1 MRRLLSILVALL
13 FVLTAVAQ
21 TSVRKDIDE
30 HPELAVTSLSPYG
43 APYFFKP
50 IAEAPKGYKPFY
62 ISHYGRH
69 GSRHEAHKKNVMPVV
84 DLFDRADN
92 MGLLTAKGKEMKAYL
107 HKMADAHENRY
118 GELTRLGFEQHK
130 GIARRMY
137 NRFTPVFYRGAIV
150 ESRSSIYGRCALS
163 MAAFNE
169 SLKECEP
176 MLETRMS
183 ASDAD
188 KDKVRPSMAFLK
200 DPRYQGVYIDS
211 EEYWAK
217 QLNKWL
223 EKQDFSHSINSLFTN
238 IEPMLGNYNGSS
250 AYLMIDLYKR
260 LGAMQNLGWYDRTLV
275 DSIFSADERYIV
287 YLYENYRWY
296 CRYATTSVENG
307 YKRFDRIKG
316 VVNDIISHANEAI
329 EGKNSAVANLRF
341 GHDYYLLALLAIL
354 NCNEHP
360 SDLDISDVE
369 KLTEKWNAY
378 KVVTMA
384 SNVQFVFY
392 RSKKEADILVRIL
405 ENENDITLPIGSAT
419 APFYKWSDVCDY
431 LQKRVSLISE

>member
-1 MRRLLSILVALL
+1 
-13 FVLTAVAQ
+13 
-21 TSVRKDIDE
+21 
-30 HPELAVTSLSPYG
+30 
-43 APYFFKP
+43 
-50 IAEAPKGYKPFY
+50 
-62 ISHYGRH
+62 
-69 GSRHEAHKKNVMPVV
+69 
-84 DLFDRADN
+84 
-92 MGLLTAKGKEMKAYL
+92 
-107 HKMADAHENRY
+107 
-118 GELTRLGFEQHK
+118 
-130 GIARRMY
+130 
-137 NRFTPVFYRGAIV
+137 
-150 ESRSSIYGRCALS
+150 
-163 MAAFNE
+163 
-169 SLKECEP
+169 

-238 IEPMLGNYNGSS
+238 IEPMLGNHNGSS

-260 LGAMQNLGWYDRTLV
+260 LGAMQNLGWYDRTFI
-275 DSIFSADERYIV
+275 DSVFSADERYIV

-341 GHDYYLLALLAIL
+341 GHDYYLLALLATL

-405 ENENDITLPIGSAT
+405 ENENDITLPISSAT